1 MSSVVTRAHPADRS
15 AGCRRAIAH
24 QQGYSLVDLL
34 LVVALVGVIAGMAV
48 PVTGSAVAGQ
58 RFKGS
63 AQAVTQMVGLAKM
76 RASATFTRARVRVNL
91 DTNSFLLER
100 WDKTANA
107 WVAEGGSTRTASG
120 VTFGF
125 AGLGQ
130 PPPNTQATIGLSP
143 ACRTGTS
150 GDSPVINNT
159 ACVIFN
165 SRGLPVNEDGNLYG
179 GHALYLTDGIAVSA
193 TTVTATP
200 RIRRWS
206 SWVRAVNWRE
216 QL

>member
-1 MSSVVTRAHPADRS
+1 
-15 AGCRRAIAH
+15 
-24 QQGYSLVDLL
+24 VDLL

-63 AQAVTQMVGLAKM
+63 AQALTQMVGLAKM
-76 RASATFTRARVRVNL
+76 RASASFTRARVRVNI

-107 WVAEGGSTRTASG
+107 WVAEGDSTTMASG

-125 AGLGQ
+125 AGLAQ
-130 PPPNTQATIGLSP
+130 PPPNTQGTIGLSP
-143 ACRTGTS
+143 ACRTGTTAAT
-150 GDSPVINNT
+150 PLINNT
-159 ACVIFN
+159 ACIIFN
-165 SRGLPVNEDGNLYG
+165 SRGLPVDGTGALFG
-179 GHALYLTDGIAVSA
+179 GHALYLTDGISVSA

-206 SWVRAVNWRE
+206 SWARAVNWRE